1 MTRQRMVICNIVKRA
16 DGHLTAAQV
25 CERAR
30 SELGKIALAT
40 VYNNLNELV
49 EEGIIGRIC
58 TDGRTDLYDKSSV
71 SHGHML
77 CTCCGEVQDVG
88 SASLMREFFCEK
100 TGEDIESFNL
110 VLRHKC
116 KKCTE
121 REKR

>member
-16 DGHLTAAQV
+16 DGHLTAAQI
-25 CERAR
+25 CERAKA
-30 SELGKIALAT
+30 ELGKIALAT

-49 EEGIIGRIC
+49 DEGIIGRIC

-71 SHGHML
+71 SHAHIM
-77 CTCCGEVQDVG
+77 CTSCGDVKDVG
-88 SASLMREFFCEK
+88 ISLLKEYFSEK
-100 TGEDIESFNL
+100 TGEEVESFNL

-121 REKR
+121 RERQ

>member
-16 DGHLTAAQV
+16 DGHLTAAQI
-25 CERAR
+25 CDRAKA
-30 SELGKIALAT
+30 ELGKIALAT

-71 SHGHML
+71 SHGHIM
-77 CTCCGEVQDVG
+77 CTYCGEVKDVG
-88 SASLMREFFCEK
+88 ISSLKEYFGEK
-100 TGEDIESFNL
+100 LGEEIESFNL

-116 KKCTE
+116 KKCIE
-121 REKR
+121 RDRK